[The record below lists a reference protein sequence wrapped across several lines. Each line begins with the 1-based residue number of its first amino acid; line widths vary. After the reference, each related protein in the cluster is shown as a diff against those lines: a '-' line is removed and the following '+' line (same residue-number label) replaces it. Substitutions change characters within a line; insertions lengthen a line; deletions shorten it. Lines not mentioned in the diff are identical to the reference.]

1 MTKAAQIS
9 TAANSSEPFHGGQNA
24 GAESVQPYHWQRQ
37 ANPDTGQNGRTR
49 TMTGHVRP
57 CPAGNRWAGHR
68 TDTDKPLKGCP
79 SVRCAHA
86 PDMQALGGEQER
98 LDHGGTLIGLGSF
111 PGGWGAGDAEP
122 RVFTPWRK
130 IEIEN
135 PFCRLGG
142 LIGTV
147 EAGNEQWKI

>member
-1 MTKAAQIS
+1 MTKVAEIS
-9 TAANSSEPFHGGQNA
+9 TTANSSGPFQGGQNA

-37 ANPDTGQNGRTR
+37 ANPDTRQNGRTR

-79 SVRCAHA
+79 SVRSAHA

-111 PGGWGAGDAEP
+111 PGGWGAGAPKP
-122 RVFTPWRK
+122 RCIGHHENF
-130 IEIEN
+130 EIEN
-135 PFCRLGG
+135 PFSA
-142 LIGTV
+142 V
-147 EAGNEQWKI
+147 AG

>member
-1 MTKAAQIS
+1 MTTAAQIS
-9 TAANSSEPFHGGQNA
+9 TAVNSSGPFQGGQNA

-57 CPAGNRWAGHR
+57 CPAGNRCAGHR

-79 SVRCAHA
+79 SVRSAHA

-98 LDHGGTLIGLGSF
+98 LDHGGTLTGQGSF
-111 PGGWGAGDAEP
+111 PGGWDAGDAEP
-122 RVFTPWRK
+122 RCIAHHENF
-130 IEIEN
+130 EIEN
-135 PFCRLGG
+135 PFSA
-142 LIGTV
+142 V
-147 EAGNEQWKI
+147 AG

>member
-1 MTKAAQIS
+1 MTKVAQIS
-9 TAANSSEPFHGGQNA
+9 TAGNSSGPFQGGQNA

-68 TDTDKPLKGCP
+68 TDTDKPLRGCP
-79 SVRCAHA
+79 SVRSAHA

-98 LDHGGTLIGLGSF
+98 VDHGGTLIELESYAA
-111 PGGWGAGDAEP
+111 GGVRGRRSPDVLA
-122 RVFTPWRK
+122 TTK
-130 IEIEN
+130 ILQSKTR
-135 PFCRLGG
+135 FSL
-142 LIGTV
+142 
-147 EAGNEQWKI
+147 